1 MKLVLMLVAVKLV
14 LMLVA
19 ADHCVL
25 LAKVPTKWQL
35 AVKNWSWADNMRMIG
50 NAFTMNIPVL
60 LDLSRAS
67 FDWLSIGVLPRGRLV
82 DGLSIGSVLDIV
94 WFGPGG

>member
-1 MKLVLMLVAVKLV
+1 MKLV

-35 AVKNWSWADNMRMIG
+35 AVKKWSWADNMRMIG

-67 FDWLSIGVLPRGRLV
+67 FDWLSIGVLPRYLDREDDTPNGT
-82 DGLSIGSVLDIV
+82 DESGIGT
-94 WFGPGG
+94 